1 MARVQVNLKIDER
14 IVKEVEG
21 LVEKGYFSSKTE
33 AFLKALQ
40 LLIKSYKAEELRR
53 RLDDIREGTVEAPS
67 LTEMVIAS
75 HEEEDEN

>member
-1 MARVQVNLKIDER
+1 MARIQVNLKIDER
-14 IVKEVEG
+14 IVKEVES
-21 LVEKGYFSSKTE
+21 LVGKGYFSSKTE

-40 LLIKSYKAEELRR
+40 LLIKSYKAEELKR
-53 RLDDIREGTVEAPS
+53 RLDEIREGTEEAPS

>member
-40 LLIKSYKAEELRR
+40 LLIKFYKAEELRR
-53 RLDDIREGTVEAPS
+53 RLNEIRESTVEAPS

>member
-1 MARVQVNLKIDER
+1 MARVQVNLKIDEG

-40 LLIKSYKAEELRR
+40 LLIKTYKAEEFRR
-53 RLDDIREGTVEAPS
+53 RLDDIREGTGEAPS